1 MYHRIITILSLIA
14 FSGAGYVGYRYI
26 EQQTRADRAIA
37 QLDAVTHD
45 YERLRVSYNDLVRRT
60 AVTELIVEDGKL
72 AVAIR
77 TAEGELKRIETPYDP
92 AGEIYVD
99 YLVLDGRLW
108 IRRVFDDKTT
118 PRDATVITPTLSD
131 VDWSAK
137 HVQLG
142 KAVYRSLTEGR
153 WTITVTGDGSLGLDR
168 TPDPAPPLEAPPK
181 IQRFSEVN
189 SK

>member
-1 MYHRIITILSLIA
+1 MYQRMITILFLVA
-14 FSGAGYVGYRYI
+14 FSSATYVGSRYI

-37 QLDAVTHD
+37 KLDAVTHD
-45 YERLRVSYNDLVRRT
+45 YERLRLTYNDLVRRT

-72 AVAIR
+72 SVAIR
-77 TAEGELKRIETPYDP
+77 TAEGELKRIDTPYDP

-108 IRRVFDDKTT
+108 IRRVFDDNTT
-118 PRDATVITPTLSD
+118 PRDATVINPTLSD
-131 VDWSAK
+131 IDWAAK

-142 KAVYRSLTEGR
+142 KAVYRSLSEGR

-168 TPDPAPPLEAPPK
+168 TPDPAPPLESPPT
-181 IQRFSEVN
+181 IHRFSEVN
-189 SK
+189 PK